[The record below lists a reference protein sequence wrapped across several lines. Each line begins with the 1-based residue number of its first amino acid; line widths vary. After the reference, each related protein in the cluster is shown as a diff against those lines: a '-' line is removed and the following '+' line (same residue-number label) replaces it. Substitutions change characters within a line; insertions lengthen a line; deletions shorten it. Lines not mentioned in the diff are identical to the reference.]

1 MLGDPTETLLV
12 YTSTLRYTMVF
23 NQCIL
28 VPEIQY
34 HYQECDMET
43 ESRAVGQALAVTEGT
58 ALITQVDLQAV
69 VISW

>member
-1 MLGDPTETLLV
+1 
-12 YTSTLRYTMVF
+12 MVF

-28 VPEIQY
+28 APEIQY